1 MATKLIN
8 KIIQESLKI
17 NNDQA
22 FKQDVYYLAQKA
34 FCISLEELLISENK
48 EVDDTLFNEYF
59 KRYLKGEPLYYILK
73 EAPFYGK
80 TFSVNSKV
88 LIPRNETEEL
98 VLYVINYV
106 KRNKLDNVTILD
118 VGTGSGCIAVT
129 LNLEIK
135 DSKVT
140 GVDISNDALEVA
152 KMNNDKLNGKVTL
165 YKSDCFDEVIT
176 RKETYQVIVSN
187 PPYIDRDSFVEK
199 SVLDYEPH
207 LALFADNKGLAVLEK
222 LIMNIDKVLID
233 KGLAIFEISPEQ
245 EENLKNIAH
254 KYIPSYQIE
263 FVKDINN
270 FVRFMVLKK

>member
-34 FCISLEELLISENK
+34 FCISLEELLINENK

-80 TFSVNSKV
+80 TFSINSKV

-98 VLYVINYV
+98 VLYIINYV

-152 KMNNDKLNGKVTL
+152 KMNNDKLNGKVTF
-165 YKSDCFDEVIT
+165 YKSDCFDEVIK
-176 RKETYQVIVSN
+176 RKETYQIIVSN

-207 LALFADNKGLAVLEK
+207 LALFADNKGLAVLER
-222 LIMNIDKVLID
+222 LIKDIDKVLE
-233 KGLAIFEISPEQ
+233 KNGLAIFEISPEQ
-245 EENLKNIAH
+245 EENLKNFAQ

-270 FVRFMVLKK
+270 FVRFMILKK

>member
-17 NNDQA
+17 NNDHA

-129 LNLEIK
+129 LKLEIK

-140 GVDISNDALEVA
+140 GVDISNDAIEVA

-207 LALFADNKGLAVLEK
+207 LALFADNKGLAILEK

>member
-1 MATKLIN
+1 MATRLI
-8 KIIQESLKI
+8 KEIIKAAFQIKE
-17 NNDQA
+17 DQA

-34 FCISLEELLISENK
+34 FCISLEELLINENK

-59 KRYLKGEPLYYILK
+59 KRYLNGEPLYYILK

-80 TFSVNSKV
+80 TFNVNSKV

-106 KRNKLDNVTILD
+106 KKHKLEKVTILD

-140 GVDISNDALEVA
+140 GVDISNDALEIA
-152 KMNNDKLNGKVTL
+152 KMNNDKLNGKVNF
-165 YKSDCFDEVIT
+165 YISDCFDEVIK
-176 RKETYQVIVSN
+176 RKETYQIIVSN

-207 LALFADNKGLAVLEK
+207 LALFADNKGLAILER
-222 LIMNIDKVLID
+222 LIKDIDKVLE
-233 KGLAIFEISPEQ
+233 KNGLAIFEISPEQ

>member
-34 FCISLEELLISENK
+34 FNMSLEELFINENQ
-48 EVDDTLFNEYF
+48 EVDSKLFDDYF
-59 KRYLKGEPLYYILK
+59 SRYLKGEPLYYILK

-80 TFSVNSKV
+80 SFVVSPNV

-98 VLYVINYV
+98 VLYVINYI

-118 VGTGSGCIAVT
+118 VGSGSGCIAIT
-129 LNLEIK
+129 LDLEIK

-140 GVDISNDALEVA
+140 SVDISKDALETA
-152 KMNNDKLNGKVTL
+152 KKNNERLGANVNFYL
-165 YKSDCFDEVIT
+165 SDCFDEVIK

-207 LALFADNKGLAVLEK
+207 LALFADNKGLAILEK
-222 LIMNIDKVLID
+222 LIMDIDKVLID

-245 EENLKNIAH
+245 EENLKNIAQ

-263 FVKDINN
+263 FIKDINN

>member
-1 MATKLIN
+1 MATRLI
-8 KIIQESLKI
+8 KEIIKEAFQIKE
-17 NNDQA
+17 DQA

-34 FCISLEELLISENK
+34 FCISLEELLINENK

-59 KRYLKGEPLYYILK
+59 KRYLNGEPLYYILK

-98 VLYVINYV
+98 VLCVINYV

-140 GVDISNDALEVA
+140 GVDISNDALEIA
-152 KMNNDKLNGKVTL
+152 KKNNERLRANVNFYL
-165 YKSDCFDEVIT
+165 SDCFDEVT
-176 RKETYQVIVSN
+176 KRKETYQIIVSN

-207 LALFADNKGLAVLEK
+207 LALFADNKGLAILER
-222 LIMNIDKVLID
+222 LIKDIDKVLE
-233 KGLAIFEISPEQ
+233 KNGLAIFEISPEQ

-263 FVKDINN
+263 FVNDINN

>member
-34 FCISLEELLISENK
+34 FCISLEELLINENK

-98 VLYVINYV
+98 VLYVINYI

-140 GVDISNDALEVA
+140 GVDISNDALETA
-152 KMNNDKLNGKVTL
+152 KKNNERLDANVNFYL
-165 YKSDCFDEVIT
+165 SDCFDEVIK

-207 LALFADNKGLAVLEK
+207 LALFADNKGLAILER
-222 LIMNIDKVLID
+222 LIKDIDKVLE
-233 KGLAIFEISPEQ
+233 KNGLAIFEISPEQ

>member
-207 LALFADNKGLAVLEK
+207 LALFADNKGLAILEK

>member
-1 MATKLIN
+1 MATRLI
-8 KIIQESLKI
+8 KEIIKEALQIKE
-17 NNDQA
+17 DQA

-34 FCISLEELLISENK
+34 FCISLEELLINENK

-140 GVDISNDALEVA
+140 GVDISNDALETA
-152 KMNNDKLNGKVTL
+152 KKNNERLDANVNFYL
-165 YKSDCFDEVIT
+165 SDCFDEVIK
-176 RKETYQVIVSN
+176 RKETYQIIVSN

>member
-1 MATKLIN
+1 MATRLI
-8 KIIQESLKI
+8 KEIIKEALQIKE
-17 NNDQA
+17 DQA

-34 FCISLEELLISENK
+34 FCISLEELLINENK

-207 LALFADNKGLAVLEK
+207 LALFADNKGLAILEK

>member
-1 MATKLIN
+1 MATRLI
-8 KIIQESLKI
+8 KEIIKAAFQIKE
-17 NNDQA
+17 DQA

-34 FCISLEELLISENK
+34 FCISLEELLINENK

-59 KRYLKGEPLYYILK
+59 KRYLNGEPLYYILK

-80 TFSVNSKV
+80 SFVVSPKV

-118 VGTGSGCIAVT
+118 VGTGSGCIAIT
-129 LNLEIK
+129 LDLEIK

-140 GVDISNDALEVA
+140 GVDISNDALETA
-152 KMNNDKLNGKVTL
+152 KKNNERLGSNVNFYL
-165 YKSDCFDEVIT
+165 SDCFDEVIK
-176 RKETYQVIVSN
+176 RKATYQIIVSN
-187 PPYIDRDSFVEK
+187 PPYIDRNSFVEK

-207 LALFADNKGLAVLEK
+207 LALFADNKGLAILEK

-233 KGLAIFEISPEQ
+233 KGLAVFEISPEQ